1 MRKTWLLVSI
11 MGTALAG
18 RASAAPSL
26 FGPTGLLVIPTADTL
41 APVSWNTHARIVDT
55 GGDAM
60 MIFGGNYGI
69 TRQLEVGL
77 SGVDFKPLGMKALLN
92 AKYALLMES
101 RVTPGVAL
109 GGLDIAS
116 QMGSSP
122 GVYLVASKSLSSLLG
137 GPLTKYNIRGH
148 LGYGANNVFNDDL
161 FGGLDMQVTPK
172 VQAMVEWLHGGTYF
186 GGRFGVGL
194 GLQAELGSYDGH
206 IGGGISYAAG
216 LR

>member
-1 MRKTWLLVSI
+1 MRKTWLLVS
-11 MGTALAG
+11 MVGMALAG

-41 APVSWNTHARIVDT
+41 AALSWNTHAGAVDT
-55 GGDAM
+55 GGDTM
-60 MIFGGNYGI
+60 MTFGGNFGA
-69 TRQLEVGL
+69 TPKLELGL
-77 SGVDFKPLGMKALLN
+77 SGVDFKPFGTKALLN
-92 AKYALLMES
+92 AKYAFLTETK
-101 RVTPGVAL
+101 VTPGVAL

-122 GVYLVASKSLSSLLG
+122 GVYIVASKSLTSLLG
-137 GPLTKYNIRGH
+137 GPLSKYNIRGH
-148 LGYGANNVFNDDL
+148 LGYGANNVFGDDL

-172 VQAMVEWLHGGTYF
+172 VQAMVEWLNGATYF
-186 GGRFGVGL
+186 GGRVGL
-194 GLQAELGSYDGH
+194 GLGFRAELGSYDGH